1 MIKRQFFY
9 RRRQGLPIWRVF
21 LDAMLAAIILGLA
34 GAGVLSFSGREV
46 TSRSG
51 QVRVIDGDS
60 LEIGTDKIR
69 LWGIDAPEF
78 KQQCQSRQGPYECG
92 REAQRHLRVLA
103 LNATLICKGL
113 GRDRYDRLLAV
124 CRNGNTNINAAM
136 VRGGFAY
143 AYGGYGFEETAA
155 RSEKIG
161 IWAADNERP
170 KRFRDRT
177 KASIDLAPGVFDA
190 LYQWLVSIYL
200 DED

>member
-1 MIKRQFFY
+1 MS
-9 RRRQGLPIWRVF
+9 RRQIFSQKQRHRPLWRVF
-21 LDAMLAAIILGLA
+21 SDAMLVVIISGLIGA
-34 GAGVLSFSGREV
+34 GALSLSGSQI
-46 TSRSG
+46 TSLPG

-60 LEIGTDKIR
+60 LEIGADKIR

-92 REAQRHLRVLA
+92 RQAQRQLRVLA
-103 LNATLICKGL
+103 LNAALVCKGL

-170 KRFRDRT
+170 KQFRDRT

-190 LYQWLVSIYL
+190 LYQWLVFISV